1 MNEILNS
8 LWFDSTLIS
17 IVVMAAIAMYIW
29 LNYGRIAGD
38 SRGFFLCLVA
48 YKIAVCFEELCAYIG
63 SYGISP
69 DCFTTRG
76 LIIRLAGRAV
86 EIIVAAFIFRYL
98 ITRQR

>member
-8 LWFDSTLIS
+8 LWFTSTVIS
-17 IVVMAAIAMYIW
+17 VVVMAGIAMYIW
-29 LNYGRIAGD
+29 LNYGRVAGD

-98 ITRQR
+98 ITRRR